1 MNILL
6 LSNHLNIGGIS
17 SYLLSLTSG
26 LLRRGHKIYV
36 ASSGGELEKRFIK
49 SGSDLIYIPLKTKC
63 EVNPKIIFSF
73 FKLDHLLKQKNINII
88 HANTRVTSVLAYI
101 LSRKWGVPYISTSHG
116 FFKTRLS
123 RRIFPLW
130 GKKVIAISEQVKEH
144 LVSDFKLDR
153 EAVRLVYN
161 GVDLKNE
168 VVAKQD
174 RLIAKQKL
182 GLKDSAVVGI
192 IARLSDVKGH
202 KYLIEAMGEVLKVM
216 PDVQLLIVGD
226 GREKDNLINL
236 SRRLGISE
244 SIIFISSVEDS
255 SGVLEAIDLFVM
267 PSVQEGLGLSIM
279 EAMAK
284 GIAVVASDVGGIR
297 NLIKDGF
304 NARLVRPRDIKG
316 LARVIIELL
325 QDREKLKH
333 YAANGQRTIKEDFS
347 LEKMITKTEG
357 VYAECINAGL

>member
-1 MNILL
+1 
-6 LSNHLNIGGIS
+6 
-17 SYLLSLTSG
+17 
-26 LLRRGHKIYV
+26 
-36 ASSGGELEKRFIK
+36 
-49 SGSDLIYIPLKTKC
+49 
-63 EVNPKIIFSF
+63 
-73 FKLDHLLKQKNINII
+73 
-88 HANTRVTSVLAYI
+88 
-101 LSRKWGVPYISTSHG
+101 
-116 FFKTRLS
+116 
-123 RRIFPLW
+123 
-130 GKKVIAISEQVKEH
+130 VKEH
-144 LVSDFKLDR
+144 LISDFKLDR

-161 GVDLKNE
+161 GVDIKNE

-216 PDVQLLIVGD
+216 PDVQLLIAGD

-244 SIIFISSVEDS
+244 SIIFIPSVEDT

-267 PSVQEGLGLSIM
+267 PSIQEGLGLSIM

-284 GIAVVASDVGGIR
+284 GIAVLASDVGGIR
-297 NLIKDGF
+297 NLIKDGS

-325 QDREKLKH
+325 ADREKLKH

-357 VYAECINAGL
+357 VYAECLNAGL